1 MSELSSWLR
10 EADEEVLSLC
20 RSAYPLGLTD
30 HPRRFLRP
38 GLPRTPLAFADLP
51 CATETIGSWT
61 LLRMVWATPKGYLWA
76 EARNSEPPPGLPYV
90 VLRATD
96 SDAVFL
102 PVELVDVMRALR
114 SEGYREVEVDGV
126 AALSREDLL
135 AVRDTLDL
143 SGSLAAVHALLA
155 LGVRPY
161 GGLSGRFLWRV

>member
-1 MSELSSWLR
+1 MSELSPWLR

-20 RSAYPLGLTD
+20 RRAYPLGMTD

-51 CATETIGSWT
+51 CANETIRSWT
-61 LLRMVWATPKGYLWA
+61 LQRMVWATPQGYLWT
-76 EARNSEPPPGLPYV
+76 EARNSTTPPGLPYV

-96 SDAVFL
+96 SDAMFM
-102 PVELVDVMRALR
+102 PEELVDVMRALR
-114 SEGYREVEVDGV
+114 DEGYREVEVNGV

-135 AVRDTLDL
+135 VVRDTLDL
-143 SGSLAAVHALLA
+143 SGSLAAVHALRA

-161 GGLSGRFLWRV
+161 GGPPGRFLWRV